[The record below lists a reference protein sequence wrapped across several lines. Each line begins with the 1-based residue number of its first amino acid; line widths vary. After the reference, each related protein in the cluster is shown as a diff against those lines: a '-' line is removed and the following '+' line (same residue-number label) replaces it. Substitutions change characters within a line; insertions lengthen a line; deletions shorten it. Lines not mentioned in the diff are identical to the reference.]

1 MTTDYIFGIT
11 PGDIIFDCETYPN
24 VFTWRGKHAESGMR
38 WRFEI
43 SYRRN
48 DLNLFCEFILT
59 CQRVGTNVRWVGFNS
74 IGFDYPVVHFI
85 YNNQF
90 THGGVT
96 VSAIYDKAMSIIRA
110 FNKFEHLIWESEHLV
125 PQVDLFKIHHF
136 DNKAKSTSL
145 KVIEFN
151 MGMNSIEDLPFPV
164 GTILNDEQTE
174 TLCAYNDHDVDA
186 TVMLYERTKEAI
198 ALREQLS
205 EQFGM
210 NLMNCNDV
218 KIGEKILVHEM
229 EKAGVQCYNYIDG
242 RKYKKQTVRE
252 SINLSECVFPYVQF
266 ENPEFKSIRE
276 YFVSR
281 TITETNGIFK
291 DLVAVVDGN
300 HYKFGTG
307 GLHMSVES
315 QIVQSTAEMQIVDID
330 VAGYYPALAITN
342 RVYPAHLGEA
352 FCDVLDNLGKMRKQF
367 SKKDPRNGAFKL
379 AGNGVYGLSN
389 NEYSPFYDPQYTMTI
404 TINGQLLL
412 CMLVEQ
418 LIKVPGLKI
427 IQANTDGITYL
438 CPREYLEHCR
448 AVCKW
453 WETFTKLTL
462 EETLYKRMFIRDV
475 NSYLSEKED
484 GTLKRIGAFAY
495 ETVEDNPATRELPWY
510 KDWSARVIQMAA
522 EAKLVRGEP
531 IGQFLHNHATKNI
544 YDFLLRTKV
553 PRSAQLWH
561 GDKQVS
567 NIVRYYVSHG
577 GKALRKVMPAKGPPR
592 AFKRKNKITDQYYK
606 QVLAE
611 VGDAWDERIHTK
623 NKSVYEIRQIGI
635 HTGYDVTMVDR
646 LDQMNWESVIDF
658 DLNFDWYT
666 QEAEKL
672 AKLDFVVESEETEDE
687 V

>member
-1 MTTDYIFGIT
+1 MMIPDLIFGIT
-11 PGDIIFDCETYPN
+11 PGDIVFDIETYPN
-24 VFTWRGKHAESGMR
+24 VFTWRGKHTESGMR
-38 WRFEI
+38 WCFEI
-43 SYRRN
+43 SFRHN
-48 DLNLFCEFILT
+48 DLDLFCAFIQR
-59 CQRVGTNVRWVGFNS
+59 CQEVGVRWVGYNNLS
-74 IGFDYPVVHFI
+74 FDYPVVHFI
-85 YNNQF
+85 YQNQF

-110 FNKFEHLIWESEHLV
+110 FNVYDHMIWESEHLV

-145 KVIEFN
+145 KVLEFN
-151 MGMNSIEDLPFPV
+151 MRMNSIEDLPFPV
-164 GTILNDEQTE
+164 GTVLNEKQTE
-174 TLCAYNDHDVDA
+174 ELCVYNDHDVNA
-186 TVMLYERTKEAI
+186 TVMFYEHSKEAI
-198 ALREQLS
+198 ALREELS
-205 EQFGM
+205 KQFGM
-210 NLMNCNDV
+210 SLTNCNDV
-218 KIGEKILVHEM
+218 KMGEKILVHEM
-229 EKAGVQCYNYIDG
+229 EKAGVQCFNYIDG
-242 RKYKKQTVRE
+242 HKYKKQTVRE
-252 SINLSECVFPYVQF
+252 SINLAECVFPYVRF
-266 ENPEFKSIRE
+266 ERPEFEDIRN

-291 DLVAVVDGN
+291 DLVAVVEGN
-300 HYKFGTG
+300 KYKFGTG

-315 QIVQSTAEMQIVDID
+315 QIVQSDDHMQIVDID

-438 CPREYLEHCR
+438 CPREHLEHCR

-453 WETFTKLTL
+453 WETGTKLTL
-462 EETLYKRMFIRDV
+462 EESLYKRMFIRDV
-475 NSYLSEKED
+475 NSYIAEKED
-484 GTLKRIGAFAY
+484 GSLKRIGAFAY
-495 ETVEDNPATRELPWY
+495 ETVAENPATRELPWY

-522 EAKLVRGEP
+522 EAKLVRGESIP
-531 IGQFLHNHATKNI
+531 AFLAKHAQTDI

-561 GDKQVS
+561 GDRQVS
-567 NIVRYYVSHG
+567 NIVRYYVSNG
-577 GKALRKVMPAKGPPR
+577 GAPLKKVMPPNGPVG
-592 AFKRKNKITDQYYK
+592 AFKRKSKLADSFYNRIR
-606 QVLAE
+606 AE

-635 HTGYDVTMVDR
+635 HTGYDVTLVNR

-658 DLNFDWYT
+658 DLNFDWYIE
-666 QEAEKL
+666 QAERL
-672 AKLDFVVESEETEDE
+672 AALDFVTDEMEDE
-687 V
+687 T